1 MSQQV
6 VVFLIPLTGLIFLR
20 GGGGGGRRVP
30 SSVQCGS
37 LCIICI

>member
-20 GGGGGGRRVP
+20 GGGGGGEK
-30 SSVQCGS
+30 SSEFS
-37 LCIICI
+37 SMW